1 MCACVYVHVCA
12 FACCVCSLNAHKS
25 YCFTYDNI
33 FKIKLLSEEKKIE
46 SPTHTIFGMPFKLI
60 LFFSHRAHK
69 MTLIRLR
76 QDTMDAE
83 VTVLIYRDHSIQLSQ
98 RKFLE
103 GAF

>member
-1 MCACVYVHVCA
+1 
-12 FACCVCSLNAHKS
+12 
-25 YCFTYDNI
+25 
-33 FKIKLLSEEKKIE
+33 
-46 SPTHTIFGMPFKLI
+46 MPFKLI

-69 MTLIRLR
+69 MTLIRLL
-76 QDTMDAE
+76 QDTVDAE